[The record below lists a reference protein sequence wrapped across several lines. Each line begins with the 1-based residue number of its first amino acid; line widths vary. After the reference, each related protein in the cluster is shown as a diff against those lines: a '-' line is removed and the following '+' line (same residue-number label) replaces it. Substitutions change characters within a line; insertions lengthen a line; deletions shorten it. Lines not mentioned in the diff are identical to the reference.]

1 MRELVLP
8 FFAGAASS
16 SSPSPREKLS
26 ASSLRRPLPGLYQ
39 CSAGP
44 DLAAAAA
51 EEEGETVATGAK
63 GRSRPTSNPGLVFRP
78 LPAASEDLRLSPP
91 SLVFQCVSLSEARE
105 LVEGELGGS
114 TRKIGWRGHGQPG
127 SLIVSHPSVA
137 GIDVRICEAATEE
150 WTLSSSF
157 DESQDS
163 LLAGSVAELQS
174 THVTSEGR
182 GDGVDATSARGDERS
197 GKGDCW
203 VEFRSNV
210 SRPVGFKSLFKKSP
224 GITVA
229 KPPDLPYD

>member
-1 MRELVLP
+1 MIASPTRRRDQGPCNGGVDHGVLP
-8 FFAGAASS
+8 GMRRRQVRVVIGAALFWAAFTGTAVAD
-16 SSPSPREKLS
+16 P
-26 ASSLRRPLPGLYQ
+26 
-39 CSAGP
+39 AGP
-44 DLAAAAA
+44 TPY
-51 EEEGETVATGAK
+51 E
-63 GRSRPTSNPGLVFRP
+63 
-78 LPAASEDLRLSPP
+78 
-91 SLVFQCVSLSEARE
+91 
-105 LVEGELGGS
+105 S
-114 TRKIGWRGHGQPG
+114 T
-127 SLIVSHPSVA
+127 IVGIEPDAA

-210 SRPVGFKSLFKKSP
+210 TRPAGFVKSLFKKSP

-229 KPPDLPYD
+229 KPPDLPHD